1 MKRIA
6 AIVGVLLGLTAGSAQ
21 ASFIINLSFSGFTP
35 TEESYFTAAKT
46 FWEGKITGYQGSSTL
61 SGLSILV
68 TSADLG
74 DGGIA
79 AEAGPTDGVD
89 AGGFLYAT
97 EGVINVNKREIDDL
111 IKYGAFT
118 SVIQHEMAHVI
129 GFGSLWADNG
139 VYIDGT
145 GKFTGAYALSAY
157 KDEFNQP
164 SATFVPVE
172 LCGSDGTADG
182 HWAEVCGGFGLTG
195 IVDRQGRDLA
205 YEMMTGWYEGSDF
218 VSRTTIASFQ
228 DIGYTVAQDVPA
240 PATITLLGLGLVGIG
255 ACRRKGGERGQA
267 LAGWSGYRSLSHASM
282 PSMPISPAT

>member
-1 MKRIA
+1 MTSLIKQTTGREIVKRIA
-6 AIVGVLLGLTAGSAQ
+6 AIVGVLLGLTAGGAQ

-46 FWEGKITGYQGSSTL
+46 FWEGQITGYQGSSTL
-61 SGLSILV
+61 SGLSILA
-68 TSADLG
+68 TSEDLG
-74 DGGIA
+74 DGGILGGG
-79 AEAGPTDGVD
+79 GPTDGVD
-89 AGGFLYAT
+89 AGGFVYAT
-97 EGVINVNKREIDDL
+97 EGAIVINKRYVDDL

-139 VYIDGT
+139 IYIDGT

-157 KDEFNQP
+157 RNEFNQP
-164 SATFVPVE
+164 TATFVPVD
-172 LCGSDGTADG
+172 LCGVDGTADG

-205 YEMMTGWYEGSDF
+205 YEMMTGWYQGSDF

-240 PATITLLGLGLVGIG
+240 PATMTLLGLGLVGIG
-255 ACRRKGGERGQA
+255 AGRRKHSRQI
-267 LAGWSGYRSLSHASM
+267 LRAS
-282 PSMPISPAT
+282 AVG

>member
-6 AIVGVLLGLTAGSAQ
+6 AILGVLLGLTAGGAQ

-61 SGLSILV
+61 SGLSIFA
-68 TSADLG
+68 TREDLG
-74 DGGIA
+74 DGGIL
-79 AEAGPTDGVD
+79 GGGVPTDGVD

-97 EGVINVNKREIDDL
+97 EGAIVVNERYIDDL
-111 IKYGAFT
+111 IKYGVFT
-118 SVIQHEMAHVI
+118 SVIRHEMAHVI

-139 VYIDGT
+139 VYVDGT

-157 KDEFNQP
+157 RDEFKQP
-164 SATFVPVE
+164 TAAFVPVE
-172 LCGSDGTADG
+172 LCGDAGTADG
-182 HWAEVCGGFGLTG
+182 HWAEVCGGVGLTG

-205 YEMMTGWYEGSDF
+205 YELMTGWYNRTAF

-228 DIGYTVAQDVPA
+228 DIGYTIAQVPA
-240 PATITLLGLGLVGIG
+240 PATMTLLGLGLVGIG
-255 ACRRKGGERGQA
+255 AGRRNYACQVMRA
-267 LAGWSGYRSLSHASM
+267 LSVG
-282 PSMPISPAT
+282 